1 MPILPPNRDAMG
13 TAIRDYFEH
22 GSTKPLRVL
31 SSMFDADVLPVTTL
45 FRTFDEM
52 NPIEQ
57 TAIEQSSGRTLDVGA
72 GAGCHTLE
80 LQTRGINVTAIDIS
94 TLAVETML
102 KRGVEYARAVDFFEM
117 PAEERFDT
125 ILMLMNGTGIAG
137 TLNNLEKIF
146 ERLDL
151 LLTEG
156 GQLLIDSSDLRY
168 IFEDEDGTFD
178 PTEFD
183 QYYGEVDYRMVYG
196 KVRSEKFDWLYA
208 DFDTLKQ
215 CAERMGYKATIV
227 CEGENFDYLA
237 RITRKTMS

>member
-1 MPILPPNRDAMG
+1 MPTLPPQRDAMG

-22 GSTKPLRVL
+22 GSAKPLRVL
-31 SSMFDADVLPVTTL
+31 SSMFDADVLPVATL

-52 NPIEQ
+52 PPIER
-57 TAIEQSSGRTLDVGA
+57 TAIELSTGHTLDVGA

-80 LQTRGINVTAIDIS
+80 LQARDINATAIDIS

-102 KRGVEYARAVDFFEM
+102 KRGVEDARAVDFFEM
-117 PAEERFDT
+117 PAEERFNT

-137 TLNNLEKIF
+137 TLNNLQKIF
-146 ERLDL
+146 ERLDQL
-151 LLTEG
+151 LADN

-183 QYYGEVDYRMVYG
+183 HYYGEVDYRMVYG

-208 DFDTLKQ
+208 DFDSLKQ
-215 CAERMGYKATIV
+215 CAERMGYEATIV
-227 CEGENFDYLA
+227 CKGENFDYLA
-237 RITRKTMS
+237 RITKKTKS

>member
-1 MPILPPNRDAMG
+1 
-13 TAIRDYFEH
+13 
-22 GSTKPLRVL
+22 
-31 SSMFDADVLPVTTL
+31 VTTL

-80 LQTRGINVTAIDIS
+80 LQTHGINVTAIDIS

-102 KRGVEYARAVDFFEM
+102 KRGVEDARAVDFFEM

-137 TLNNLEKIF
+137 TLNNLGKIF

-151 LLTEG
+151 LLADG

-183 QYYGEVDYRMVYG
+183 HYYGEVDYRMVYG
-196 KVRSEKFDWLYA
+196 NLRSEKFDWLYA

-215 CAERMGYKATIV
+215 YAERMGYEATIV
-227 CEGENFDYLA
+227 YEGENFDYLA